1 MGQPD
6 MSADDFFVRAAL
18 RDDAAAIARIF
29 VESWRESYAGM
40 LPANY
45 LVRLSEVRQR
55 LLWTREITRGGPHD
69 GVLVA
74 EHDYFGVFGF
84 ASFGPARDRAV
95 GYDGEVYTIYVD
107 PNHLGSGIGHAL
119 IQGAFSRLWAE
130 GFKSAVVWALKG
142 NPSRYFY
149 ENEGGR
155 LVAERPGTIAGKPVQ
170 EIAFGFADIASA
182 SGARVG

>member
-1 MGQPD
+1 
-6 MSADDFFVRAAL
+6 MSANAFCVRAAL
-18 RDDAAAIARIF
+18 RDDATAIARIF
-29 VESWRESYAGM
+29 VESWRESYAGL

-55 LLWTREITRGGPHD
+55 LLWTREIVHAGPRD
-69 GVLVA
+69 GVVVA
-74 EHDYFGVFGF
+74 EHETYGVIGF
-84 ASFGPARDRAV
+84 ASFGPARDSAV

-107 PNHLGSGIGHAL
+107 PNHLGGGVGHAL
-119 IQGAFSRLWAE
+119 IRAAFARLTAD
-130 GFKSAVVWALKG
+130 GFRSAVVWALKG
-142 NPSRYFY
+142 NPARYFY

-155 LVAERPGTIAGKPVQ
+155 LVAERPGAIAGKPVR